1 MNHASASSLS
11 LDNATRRERVQRNKA
26 TFNKKRDAF
35 LQDLV
40 RNIDLLIYAQL
51 SAVYYMDCSFTR
63 FLIRAVIQFMFL
75 TPKPAFLPEPPHPRP
90 YLGAIFG
97 SNLLIILLHILLARP
112 EAGEATRGY
121 LHGGLAMDFVGQKG
135 PTSKFHL
142 VLLDILILLMQL
154 VHLAATTTR
163 QRVKQQTS
171 TTTTPPTAVQNHDF
185 EERGQHRSDH
195 QPVDQ
200 ELHSLNPTNEPSEE
214 ADSGAQTELELGAE
228 PEPEPESD
236 ERQALLASTAP
247 RTDSYIFDA
256 FNSGEIMIADL
267 NLSDVIKTQLKEMRD
282 PVQPPSTAPSA
293 AGGLR
298 ARLADRSAFFRMRVG
313 NRIFNV

>member
-1 MNHASASSLS
+1 MNHESASSLP
-11 LDNATRRERVQRNKA
+11 LDDATRRERVQRNKA

-35 LQDLV
+35 LQDVL
-40 RNIDLLIYAQL
+40 RSIDLLIYAEL

-63 FLIRAVIQFMFL
+63 FLVRAVIQFIFL

-90 YLGAIFG
+90 YLVAIFG
-97 SNLLIILLHILLARP
+97 SNLLIILLHIVLARP

-171 TTTTPPTAVQNHDF
+171 ATTTPPTAVQNHDF
-185 EERGQHRSDH
+185 EERGQLRSDH

-200 ELHSLNPTNEPSEE
+200 ELHSLNTTHDASE
-214 ADSGAQTELELGAE
+214 STESPDQPDA
-228 PEPEPESD
+228 ESD

-256 FNSGEIMIADL
+256 FNSGEIMIAHL
-267 NLSDVIKTQLKEMRD
+267 NLFDVIKTQLKEMRD
-282 PVQPPSTAPSA
+282 PVQPTSTAPSTS
-293 AGGLR
+293 GGLR
-298 ARLADRSAFFRMRVG
+298 ARLADRSAFFRMRIG
-313 NRIFNV
+313 GDRIFSV

>member
-1 MNHASASSLS
+1 MNHEPASSLP
-11 LDNATRRERVQRNKA
+11 LDDATRRERLQRNKA

-35 LQDLV
+35 LQDLL
-40 RNIDLLIYAQL
+40 RNIDLLIYAEL

-63 FLIRAVIQFMFL
+63 FLVRAAIQFIFL

-90 YLGAIFG
+90 YLAAIFG
-97 SNLLIILLHILLARP
+97 SNLLIILLHIVLARP

-135 PTSKFHL
+135 PTSKLHL

-154 VHLAATTTR
+154 VHLAAATTR

-171 TTTTPPTAVQNHDF
+171 ATTTPPTAVQNHDF
-185 EERGQHRSDH
+185 EERGQLRSDH

-200 ELHSLNPTNEPSEE
+200 ELHSLNPTHGSSANMES
-214 ADSGAQTELELGAE
+214 SVQ
-228 PEPEPESD
+228 PETESD

-247 RTDSYIFDA
+247 RTDSNIFDA
-256 FNSGEIMIADL
+256 FNSGEIMIAHL
-267 NLSDVIKTQLKEMRD
+267 NLFDVIKTQLKEMRD
-282 PVQPPSTAPSA
+282 PIQSTSTAPSTS
-293 AGGLR
+293 GGLR
-298 ARLADRSAFFRMRVG
+298 ARLADRSAFFRMRIGGDRV
-313 NRIFNV
+313 FNV

>member
-1 MNHASASSLS
+1 MNHAPASSLS
-11 LDNATRRERVQRNKA
+11 TDNATRRERVQRNKA

-40 RNIDLLIYAQL
+40 RNLDLLIYAQL
-51 SAVYYMDCSFTR
+51 STVYYMDCSFTR
-63 FLIRAVIQFMFL
+63 FLVRAVIQFMFL

-90 YLGAIFG
+90 YLGAIVG
-97 SNLLIILLHILLARP
+97 SNFLIILLHVLLDHP

-121 LHGGLAMDFVGQKG
+121 LHGGLAMDFIGQKG

-154 VHLAATTTR
+154 IHLAATVTR

-171 TTTTPPTAVQNHDF
+171 TTTTPPTALQNHDF

-200 ELHSLNPTNEPSEE
+200 ELHSLNPNNDQPEE
-214 ADSGAQTELELGAE
+214 A
-228 PEPEPESD
+228 ESNTQPDEEAD

-267 NLSDVIKTQLKEMRD
+267 NLFDVIKTQLKEMRD
-282 PVQPPSTAPSA
+282 PVQTTGTAPST

-313 NRIFNV
+313 DRIFNV